1 MDFHNP
7 QVREMTDEGTRM
19 MFRSRHIYI
28 LLAGL
33 LNLGIG
39 IYFTS
44 RKEPWRKGLQL
55 AGSILLIVAP
65 LAMIVAFFYE
75 PTLKG
80 LQRPLT
86 LPALVALIVGVFC
99 HLLSSVRQ
107 GKDSAAS

>member
-7 QVREMTDEGTRM
+7 PVREMTDEGTRM

-39 IYFTS
+39 VYLTS
-44 RKEPWRKGLQL
+44 RRERWRRRLQL
-55 AGSILLIVAP
+55 TGSALLIIAP
-65 LAMIVAFFYE
+65 LVMTGAFFYE

-80 LQRPLT
+80 LPSTLT
-86 LPALVALIVGVFC
+86 LPALVALILGVLC
-99 HLLSSVRQ
+99 HFLSGMRQ
-107 GKDSAAS
+107 GKDRSAS